1 MTERKKRVLNTYK
14 HRFNH
19 SCEAIFK
26 LLCPVRE
33 DDWIPGWRERRR
45 LVYSESGYAELG
57 CVFATTHQP
66 HLMGP
71 ATWVNNVYQPFE
83 RVQYAAVNENLVYQI
98 QADLKQ
104 LDMGCEVYLTRTW
117 TALTAEAEEFLR
129 RMQAEAGQ
137 KAPDLFLLIEHYL
150 ATGKMVGGH

>member
-1 MTERKKRVLNTYK
+1 
-14 HRFNH
+14 
-19 SCEAIFK
+19 
-26 LLCPVRE
+26 
-33 DDWIPGWRERRR
+33 
-45 LVYSESGYAELG
+45 
-57 CVFATTHQP
+57 
-66 HLMGP
+66 MGP

-137 KAPDLFLLIEHYL
+137 NAPDLFLLIEHYL